1 MSTVYSNEEL
11 AVRIQNGETYLYGDL
26 WEQTKRLFFR
36 TANTYFKFYKT
47 QCTASG
53 VTLDDLQQMSF
64 LALCDSVRAYAPEK
78 DLALTTYF
86 RLHMKNRFAE
96 LVGYRTKRRDPLNEC
111 NSLDDPLDDDDADSA
126 AVVDTVPDDAAAQAF
141 LDAEDRTFQ
150 KELHDALEHAM
161 RKSLDH
167 SQQSIFDEIYY
178 DGRTI
183 SEVARA
189 HGLPE
194 SKVRT
199 EHLKGLRKLLIQNPR
214 LKEYAEHFITVHAYD
229 WTGLQSFRSNQGSSQ
244 EIIVDRLDR
253 ITGSK

>member
-26 WEQTKRLFFR
+26 WEQTKRLFFK
-36 TANTYFKFYKT
+36 TANTYFKFYKA

-53 VTLDDLQQMSF
+53 VTLDDLQQASF
-64 LALCDSVRAYAPEK
+64 FALRDSVEAYKPEK
-78 DLALTTYF
+78 GYKLSAYF
-86 RLHMKNRFAE
+86 RLHLRNRFAE

-150 KELHDALEHAM
+150 KELHAALDHAM
-161 RKSLDH
+161 QKSLDH
-167 SQQSIFDEIYY
+167 AQQSIFDEIYY
-178 DGRTI
+178 NGRTI
-183 SEVARA
+183 SEVAQN

-194 SKVRT
+194 SKVRS

-214 LKEYAEHFITVHAYD
+214 LKEYAEHFITIHAYD
-229 WTGLQSFRSNQGSSQ
+229 WTGLQSFRNNQASSQ
-244 EIIVDRLDR
+244 EIIIDRLDQV
-253 ITGSK
+253 TGGK